1 MNIIK
6 AGAYIAD
13 SAILEDQIQ
22 IGHNA
27 VILSGTADKITK
39 ICYGVVIGS
48 NSTIYEGV
56 TIGSKAVVRPGSVV
70 NRSVP
75 PLAVVEGNPAK
86 IVGYVETSTS
96 QVDTKVD
103 RLPLPGVTQT
113 SVSGVNIHNLPNV
126 PDIRG
131 NLTVGE
137 FEKQIPFNTNRYFL
151 IYDVPTAETRGEHAH
166 IECHQFLIAVKG
178 TVHVVAD
185 DGTNREEFVLN
196 RPSMGV
202 HLPPMTWGIQYRYSN
217 DAVLLVFASHYYDS
231 ADYIRNYDEFVSTKK
246 TMLPQ

>member
-1 MNIIK
+1 MNIIET
-6 AGAYIAD
+6 GAFIAD
-13 SAILEDQIQ
+13 SAILEDNIH

-27 VILSGTADKITK
+27 VVLSGEAERITK
-39 ICYGVVIGS
+39 ICYGVIIGS

-56 TIGSKAVVRPGSVV
+56 TIGSKALVRPGSVV

-96 QVDTKVD
+96 QLNTKSET
-103 RLPLPGVTQT
+103 PPSPSVTQT
-113 SVSGVNIHNLPNV
+113 SVSGVNVHYLPNV

-137 FEKQIPFNTNRYFL
+137 FEKQIPFKTNRYFL

-185 DGTNREEFVLN
+185 DGKNREEFVLN
-196 RPSMGV
+196 HPSMGV
-202 HLPPMTWGIQYRYSN
+202 HLPPMIWGIQYRYSN

-231 ADYIRNYDEFVSTKK
+231 SDYIRNYDDFISTKK
-246 TMLPQ
+246 NMHH